1 MCSHTHTLDPYTQSC
16 QSRCKHV
23 HETEVKDQ
31 TEGLLV
37 MSMVSPLTQFTIMA
51 QDFKGLTANPLQS
64 IMVFSVIMVLQH
76 DSVETIQQLLV
87 VMLYGRESV
96 NLFFRSCFF
105 IDLFLFCSF
114 PFFVEIADFS
124 FSL

>member
-1 MCSHTHTLDPYTQSC
+1 
-16 QSRCKHV
+16 
-23 HETEVKDQ
+23 
-31 TEGLLV
+31 

-51 QDFKGLTANPLQS
+51 QDFKGLTANPLQF